1 MNVSVT
7 FGNLG
12 TAPATGVTY
21 SLALPP
27 GLTGVSCVGATCSY
41 DSNTGSVT
49 VTGLPGT
56 LAPGQTVDITLN
68 YTAPTSGSVT
78 VTAGA
83 NAGNDSNPNNNSA
96 SGRTVIIGA
105 PVDIPALTPTSFAG
119 FAGSAVAG
127 RMADHRPNC
136 PEEDA
141 RVNRRFAS
149 VRLERGVPRGRPF
162 CVQVP
167 RAVAGKPIAT
177 GG

>member
-1 MNVSVT
+1 VNVSVT

-105 PVDIPALTPTSFAG
+105 PVDIPALTPTALLALLALLLLAG
-119 FAGSAVAG
+119 W
-127 RMADHRPNC
+127 RTIDQT
-136 PEEDA
+136 A
-141 RVNRRFAS
+141 RRRT
-149 VRLERGVPRGRPF
+149 RG
-162 CVQVP
+162 
-167 RAVAGKPIAT
+167 
-177 GG
+177 

>member
-49 VTGLPGT
+49 VT
-56 LAPGQTVDITLN
+56 
-68 YTAPTSGSVT
+68 
-78 VTAGA
+78 AGA

-105 PVDIPALTPTSFAG
+105 PVDIPALTPTALLALLALLLLAG
-119 FAGSAVAG
+119 W
-127 RMADHRPNC
+127 RTIDQT
-136 PEEDA
+136 A
-141 RVNRRFAS
+141 RRRT
-149 VRLERGVPRGRPF
+149 RG
-162 CVQVP
+162 
-167 RAVAGKPIAT
+167 
-177 GG
+177 